1 MQIVLLVIVNLISK
15 FTIYILYKLTRNS
28 VKICISLSITTEIFG
43 IFKWY
48 NSIYT
53 RQSRE
58 IIRHLY

>member
-15 FTIYILYKLTRNS
+15 FTIYILYKLTRNN